1 MGADAPRSVPPA
13 AAGHIAERGIDEVG
27 KVETRGTDFIPEEER
42 HGKASELFWIWMA
55 GQFSLGI
62 IVLGS
67 LPVLFG
73 LGWWSSLTALTVGIA
88 IGSILYTPLALF
100 GPRLGTN
107 DPVASGA
114 HFGVRGRLLG
124 AAISVFVALG
134 FYALTVWTGGQ
145 AVMVA
150 GNKLFDSPT
159 NNTALAISMAIVA
172 AVTVLIATYGHATLI
187 ATYKLFTILVGAFLL
202 ALIAVQLPDF
212 DAGYSG
218 GEYLLG
224 TFWPT
229 WVLSVSVGAAL
240 PISYATFG
248 GDYSRYFPRKTV
260 SDRSILLWNGF
271 GMFLS
276 NWIALG
282 AGAYLTTMF
291 TDFNDPF
298 VVGIANSIPH
308 WFLTPFLLF
317 ALLGTWPQGAL
328 CLYGCGLSTTTISW
342 RVAGRAL
349 TTVAL
354 SAIGLGVVY
363 MGTIVFDAI
372 DSITA
377 FVLIMNVTISP
388 WLAIMLVGFYSR
400 RGRYAPLDVQPYTGL
415 GERSIYWYTY
425 GVNLRAFVAWIPAAV
440 IGFLF
445 SNTTLYVGPFANAVK
460 GIDLSYGSAFVIAG
474 VLYFVLMKVFPERGV
489 VPPQEAERG
498 EIAPTAVPA

>member
-1 MGADAPRSVPPA
+1 MGAEASGSVA
-13 AAGHIAERGIDEVG
+13 TEATGHIAERGIDAVG
-27 KVETRGTDFIPEEER
+27 KIETRGPDFIPEAER
-42 HGKASELFWIWMA
+42 HGTASELFWIWMA
-55 GQFSLGI
+55 GQFCLGI
-62 IVLGS
+62 IVIGS

-88 IGSILYTPLALF
+88 VGSILYTPLALF

-150 GNKLFDSPT
+150 GNKLFGTST
-159 NNTALAISMAIVA
+159 NNAALAISMGIVAIVTIL
-172 AVTVLIATYGHATLI
+172 VATYGHATLI
-187 ATYKLFTILVGAFLL
+187 ATYKLFTVLVGAFLL
-202 ALIAVQLPDF
+202 ALVAVQIPDF
-212 DAGYSG
+212 HANYHG
-218 GEYLLG
+218 GEYILG

-229 WVLSVSVGAAL
+229 WVLSVAVGASL

-248 GDYSRYFPRKTV
+248 GDYSRYFSRKRV
-260 SDRSILLWNGF
+260 SDRSVVFWNGF

-276 NWIALG
+276 SWIAFGL
-282 AGAYLTTMF
+282 GAYLATMF
-291 TDFNDPF
+291 KDLSDPF
-298 VVGIANSIPH
+298 VVGVANTVPH
-308 WFLTPFLLF
+308 WFVAPFLIL
-317 ALLGTWPQGAL
+317 AILGTWPQGAL

-342 RVAGRAL
+342 RIAGRAL
-349 TTVAL
+349 TTIAL
-354 SAIGLGVVY
+354 SVIGLGVVY
-363 MGTIVFDAI
+363 IATIVFDAI

-377 FVLIMNVTISP
+377 FVLIMNVVISP
-388 WLAIMLVGFYSR
+388 WMAIMIVGFIAR

-415 GERSIYWYTY
+415 GERSIYWFTY
-425 GVNLRAFVAWIPAAV
+425 GVNPRAFVAWLPAAV
-440 IGFLF
+440 VGFLF

-474 VLYFVLMKVFPERGV
+474 ALYYVLIKVFPERGV
-489 VPPQEAERG
+489 VPAEEAEEA
-498 EIAPTAVPA
+498 EISAAVAPA